1 MMQYSKDGLHLTEYF
16 EASGGPKLVA
26 YRPLPTDRWTIA
38 YGHTSGVHEGM
49 TCTTEEAEAWLQDD
63 VREAANAV
71 NLYVKPGITQEEF
84 DALVD
89 FTFNVGITAFRTSTL
104 LAKFNDND
112 VQGAIAEFEKWDMA
126 GGKHVAGLLRRRNA
140 ERALF
145 TLGADFSQEDE
156 SGEAESAAEES

>member
-1 MMQYSKDGLHLTEYF
+1 
-16 EASGGPKLVA
+16 
-26 YRPLPTDRWTIA
+26 
-38 YGHTSGVHEGM
+38 M
-49 TCTTEEAEAWLQDD
+49 TCTQEEADQWLLDD
-63 VREAANAV
+63 VAEAANAV
-71 NLYVKPGITQEEF
+71 NLYVKPGVTQEEF

-112 VQGAIAEFEKWDMA
+112 VQGAIDEFEKWDMA

-145 TLGADFSQEDE
+145 TLGADFSKEE
-156 SGEAESAAEES
+156 APGEVEPEPEAQS